1 MNSLRRI
8 NTPGYLLRLLD
19 NCLKDRVFQY
29 ETEEGAKEY
38 AITSGVLQGSVLGP
52 ALWNIM
58 YDDILRL
65 EVSRGVRIVGFA
77 DDIAITVVAKHIDEL
92 KMIANASIL

>member
-19 NCLKDRVFQY
+19 NYLKDRVLQS
-29 ETEEGAKEY
+29 ETEEGVKEY
-38 AITSGVLQGSVLGP
+38 AITSGVPQGSVLGP

-77 DDIAITVVAKHIDEL
+77 DEMEITMARIQTAF
-92 KMIANASIL
+92 IGGT